1 MVEWGKGEVKPSETG
16 GVQVPAASPRPVRLA
31 RVRHQVQRVLSGPS
45 EGSQGMCPAI
55 QNEETWGT
63 PMNIHQR
70 RRKVEQA
77 INLLETVVADVLEET
92 DGLAGPQILERA
104 GWPRFAVG
112 DDKAWGALEHVLSKM
127 ERTGE
132 VVNDNTGP
140 GANRW
145 RLAG

>member
-1 MVEWGKGEVKPSETG
+1 
-16 GVQVPAASPRPVRLA
+16 
-31 RVRHQVQRVLSGPS
+31 
-45 EGSQGMCPAI
+45 
-55 QNEETWGT
+55 
-63 PMNIHQR
+63 MNIHQR